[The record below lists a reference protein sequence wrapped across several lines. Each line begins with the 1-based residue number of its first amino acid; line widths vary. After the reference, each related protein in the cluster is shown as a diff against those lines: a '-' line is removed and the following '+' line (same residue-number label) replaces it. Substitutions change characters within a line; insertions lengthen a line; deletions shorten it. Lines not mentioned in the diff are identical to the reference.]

1 MSLYLILNIASF
13 IVPFVYSFEK
23 KMHFIRL
30 WKSVFLSISIVGI
43 FFIVW
48 DIIFTRIGVWGF
60 NPDYHIGLNLAGLP
74 IEEILF
80 FICIPYA
87 SIFTHYA
94 FLYFFKNT
102 KLSDKLTKYISIV
115 LLFIAIIVLFYAYP
129 KKYTTVTFIV
139 FILLMVF
146 SLWKK
151 TPVLSQFFITFLII
165 LIPFFMVN
173 GILTGS
179 FIENEVVWYNN
190 NENLNIRLFT
200 IPVEDAVYAFNML
213 YPSILLIEF
222 FKNKF
227 NKKIVELG

>member
-1 MSLYLILNIASF
+1 MSLYLVLNIASF
-13 IVPFVYSFEK
+13 IVPFAYSFEK

-30 WKSVFLSISIVGI
+30 WKSVFLSIFIVGI
-43 FFIVW
+43 FFIFW
-48 DIIFTRIGVWGF
+48 DIIFTQQGVWGF

-80 FICIPYA
+80 FVCIPYA

-94 FLYFFKNT
+94 FIYFFENT
-102 KLSDKLTKYISIV
+102 RFSDKLTKYISIG
-115 LLFIAIIVLFYAYP
+115 LLIIAIFILFYAFP
-129 KKYTTVTFIV
+129 KKYTTVTFSI
-139 FILLMVF
+139 FILLMAF
-146 SLWKK
+146 SLWKN
-151 TPVLSQFFITFLII
+151 TAILSQFYITFMII

-190 NENLNIRLFT
+190 DENLNIRLFT

-213 YPSILLIEF
+213 YPSLFLIAF
-222 FKNKF
+222 FKKKF
-227 NKKIVELG
+227 NKEFNF

>member
-13 IVPFVYSFEK
+13 IVPFAYSFEK
-23 KMHFIRL
+23 RMHFIRW

-48 DIIFTRIGVWGF
+48 DIIFTQQGVWGF
-60 NPDYHIGLNLAGLP
+60 NPDYHLGINLWGLP

-80 FICIPYA
+80 FVCIPYP

-94 FLYFFKNT
+94 FLYFFENT
-102 KLSDKLTKYISIV
+102 KLSDKLTKYISII
-115 LLFIAIIVLFYAYP
+115 LLISAILVLFYAFP
-129 KKYTTVTFIV
+129 KKYTTVTFSL

-151 TPVLSQFFITFLII
+151 TPVLPRFFITFLII
-165 LIPFFMVN
+165 LIPFFLVN

-190 NENLNIRLFT
+190 DENLNIRLFT

-222 FKNKF
+222 FKKKF
-227 NKKIVELG
+227 NKKTFVQE

>member
-13 IVPFVYSFEK
+13 IVPFAYSFEK
-23 KMHFIRL
+23 KMRFIQW
-30 WKSVFLSISIVGI
+30 WKSVFLSIFIVGI

-48 DIIFTRIGVWGF
+48 DIYFTSIGVWGF

-94 FLYFFKNT
+94 FINFFKNT
-102 KLSDKLTKYISIV
+102 RLSDKLTKFISIC
-115 LLFIAIIVLFYAYP
+115 LIFFAIFVLFYAFP
-129 KKYTTVTFIV
+129 KKYTTVTFSV

-146 SLWKK
+146 SLLKK
-151 TPVLSQFFITFLII
+151 SPVLPQFFITFLII
-165 LIPFFMVN
+165 LFPFFIVN

-190 NENLNIRLFT
+190 DENLNIRLFT

-213 YPSILLIEF
+213 YPSLLLIEF
-222 FKNKF
+222 FKKKF
-227 NKKIVELG
+227 NKEPKF

>member
-13 IVPFVYSFEK
+13 IVPFAYSFEK
-23 KMHFIRL
+23 KMRFIQW
-30 WKSVFLSISIVGI
+30 WKSVFLSIFIVGI

-48 DIIFTRIGVWGF
+48 DIIFTRQGVWGF
-60 NPDYHIGLNLAGLP
+60 NPEYHIGLNLAGLP

-102 KLSDKLTKYISIV
+102 RLSDKLTKFISIG
-115 LLFIAIIVLFYAYP
+115 LIFIAIFVLFYTFP
-129 KKYTTVTFIV
+129 KKYTTITFSV
-139 FILLMVF
+139 FILLMLY
-146 SLWKK
+146 SLFKK
-151 TPVLSQFFITFLII
+151 NSILSQFFITFLII
-165 LIPFFMVN
+165 LIPFFIVN

-190 NENLNIRLFT
+190 DENLNIRLFT

-213 YPSILLIEF
+213 YPSLLLIEF
-222 FKNKF
+222 FKKKF
-227 NKKIVELG
+227 NKEPKF

>member
-1 MSLYLILNIASF
+1 MSLYLVLNIASF
-13 IVPFVYSFEK
+13 IVPFAYSFEK

-30 WKSVFLSISIVGI
+30 WKSVFLSIFIVGI
-43 FFIVW
+43 FFIFW
-48 DIIFTRIGVWGF
+48 DIIFTQQGVWGF

-80 FICIPYA
+80 FVCIPYA

-94 FLYFFKNT
+94 FIYFFENT
-102 KLSDKLTKYISIV
+102 RLSDKLTKYISIG
-115 LLFIAIIVLFYAYP
+115 LLIIAIFVLFYAFP
-129 KKYTTVTFIV
+129 KKYTTVTFSI
-139 FILLMVF
+139 FILLMAF
-146 SLWKK
+146 SLWKN
-151 TPVLSQFFITFLII
+151 TAILSQFYITFLII

-190 NENLNIRLFT
+190 DENLNIRLFT

-213 YPSILLIEF
+213 YPSLFLIAF
-222 FKNKF
+222 FKKKF
-227 NKKIVELG
+227 NKEFNF